1 MYLEVW
7 IDHTKKE
14 DVLKRLKE
22 VCDEVHEV
30 FYDYDLI
37 VRVSNISEKD
47 LLEIDGVK
55 RVKRHYNC

>member
-7 IDHTKKE
+7 IDRTKRDEIIKM
-14 DVLKRLKE
+14 LRE

-37 VRVSNISEKD
+37 VRVSNEEDVMIE
-47 LLEIDGVK
+47 GVK
-55 RVKRHYNC
+55 RVRSHYNC